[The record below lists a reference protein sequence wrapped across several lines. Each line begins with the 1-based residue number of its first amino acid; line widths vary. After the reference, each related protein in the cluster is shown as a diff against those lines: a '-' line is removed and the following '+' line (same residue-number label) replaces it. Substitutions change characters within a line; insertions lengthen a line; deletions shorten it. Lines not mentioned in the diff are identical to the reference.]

1 MYFHGVANLTQVLDL
16 LERKYRERGLVMI
29 KSRRAVFWRELAD
42 SLEIVRSWLVDDA
55 GYFCA

>member
-16 LERKYRERGLVMI
+16 LERKYRELGLVMI
-29 KSRRAVFWRELAD
+29 KSSRAVFWRELAD